1 MAKYRA
7 GIIGLGWMGFLSA
20 VGDRYIPTPDY
31 IPPKARL
38 DAVGPG
44 QYSTDDTDRPTPIE
58 LDVHRTFHYHDHPG
72 LENLA
77 QTHAEALWD
86 RPELDLVAGAE
97 RDKRRLKA
105 FGERYGITALYTD
118 AAEMLRKE
126 KLDIVTVSINVKGR
140 ADLACMAVEYGAVGI
155 MTDYPMERVSE
166 GKCTR
171 SHPPALNGFCIWG
184 TIPQTP
190 CQRGNPL

>member
-77 QTHAEALWD
+77 
-86 RPELDLVAGAE
+86 
-97 RDKRRLKA
+97 
-105 FGERYGITALYTD
+105 
-118 AAEMLRKE
+118 
-126 KLDIVTVSINVKGR
+126 
-140 ADLACMAVEYGAVGI
+140 
-155 MTDYPMERVSE
+155 
-166 GKCTR
+166 
-171 SHPPALNGFCIWG
+171 
-184 TIPQTP
+184 
-190 CQRGNPL
+190 